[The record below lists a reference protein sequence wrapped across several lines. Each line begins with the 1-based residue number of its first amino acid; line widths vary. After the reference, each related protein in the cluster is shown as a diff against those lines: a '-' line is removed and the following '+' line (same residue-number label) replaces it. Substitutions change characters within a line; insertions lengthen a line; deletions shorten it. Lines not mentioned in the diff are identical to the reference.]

1 MTILDT
7 FTTRDGAIE
16 IGGLPLSRLAERAG
30 RTPFFAYDR
39 SKLAERVAL
48 LRRWLAPDIRIHY
61 SIKANPMPALVHCMA
76 GLVDGF
82 DVASAGELRV
92 ALDTGM
98 AAEHIALAG
107 PGKTELDVRS
117 TVGAGATLTLESV
130 HQLDAAAR
138 AGQALGVRPRVALRI
153 NPDFQPKTSGMRM
166 GGGPRQFG
174 IDAEQAPGVLAAI
187 AQRDLDFRGFHV
199 FWGSQCLDADTV
211 ISAQR
216 HVAELVV
223 RLADQAKAPVAF
235 VNMGGG
241 FGIPYFENER
251 ALDLEPIGAAMRQWL
266 VPLRQRLPEARLA
279 MEFGRYLVGEAG
291 IYVCRIL
298 DKKVSRGETFL
309 VTDGGLH
316 HQLAASGNFGQ
327 VLRRNYPVAIGN
339 KSGLPAT
346 ETCHI
351 VGCLCTPLDRI
362 ADRVALAS
370 PDIGDFV
377 VVAQSGAYGRSA
389 SPAAFLSHPEPA
401 EILV

>member
-223 RLADQAKAPVAF
+223 RLADQANAPVAF
-235 VNMGGG
+235 VNMG
-241 FGIPYFENER
+241 
-251 ALDLEPIGAAMRQWL
+251 
-266 VPLRQRLPEARLA
+266 
-279 MEFGRYLVGEAG
+279 
-291 IYVCRIL
+291 
-298 DKKVSRGETFL
+298 
-309 VTDGGLH
+309 
-316 HQLAASGNFGQ
+316 AASASRTSRMNARWTWSPSARPCGNGSCRCGSGCPKRGWRWSSAAIWSARQ
-327 VLRRNYPVAIGN
+327 ASMSVGSWTRRCPGE
-339 KSGLPAT
+339 KP
-346 ETCHI
+346 
-351 VGCLCTPLDRI
+351 
-362 ADRVALAS
+362 
-370 PDIGDFV
+370 FW
-377 VVAQSGAYGRSA
+377 
-389 SPAAFLSHPEPA
+389 
-401 EILV
+401 